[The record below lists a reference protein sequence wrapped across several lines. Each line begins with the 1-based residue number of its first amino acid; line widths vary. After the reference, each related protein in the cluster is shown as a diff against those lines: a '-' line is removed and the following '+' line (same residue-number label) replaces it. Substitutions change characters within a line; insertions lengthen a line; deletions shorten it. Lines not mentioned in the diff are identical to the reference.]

1 MKLLSGILGLTLTSV
16 VALASANAADMYRAP
31 DGGGYKDGP
40 AYAEV
45 NWSGLYA
52 GANAGYGWSANTD
65 YLDPTGAFGGAE
77 LGYNFQRGHIVFGVE
92 ADFEGA
98 GISDSNAYAKSE
110 MNWFGTVRGRL
121 GYTFDRALVYA
132 TGGFAY
138 GNVENSDV
146 IPHVGAPSTVFSNSE
161 TQTGWVVGGGLEY
174 KLAPNWSGKIEYQY
188 LDLAAS
194 DWKHVLGLGNET
206 DTQVH
211 TVRVG
216 LNYFFNSAYAPLK

>member
-1 MKLLSGILGLTLTSV
+1 
-16 VALASANAADMYRAP
+16 MYRAP

-40 AYAEV
+40 VYAEV

-65 YLDPTGAFGGAE
+65 YLDPTGAFGGAQI
-77 LGYNFQRGHIVFGVE
+77 GYNFQRGHIVFGLE

-98 GISDSNAYAKSE
+98 GISDSNTYAKSE

-121 GYTFDRALVYA
+121 GYTFGSALLYA

-138 GNVENSDV
+138 GNVENSFLSWS
-146 IPHVGAPSTVFSNSE
+146 ASE
-161 TQTGWVVGGGLEY
+161 TQTGWVVGGGVEY
-174 KLAPNWSGKIEYQY
+174 KLAANWSGKIEYQY
-188 LDLAAS
+188 LDLDAS
-194 DWKHVLGLGNET
+194 SASGAGPLGSGAGN

-216 LNYFFNSAYAPLK
+216 LNYFFNNAYSPLK

>member
-1 MKLLSGILGLTLTSV
+1 MKLLSGVLGLTLTSV

-40 AYAEV
+40 VYAEV

-65 YLDPTGAFGGAE
+65 YLDPTGAFGGAQI
-77 LGYNFQRGHIVFGVE
+77 GYNFQRGPVVFGIE

-98 GISDSNAYAKSE
+98 GITDSNAYNKSE

-121 GYTFDRALVYA
+121 GYTFGKALVYG
-132 TGGFAY
+132 TGGFAF
-138 GNVENSDV
+138 GDVENS
-146 IPHVGAPSTVFSNSE
+146 HAGATPWSYTD
-161 TQTGWVVGGGLEY
+161 TQTGWVAGAGVEY
-174 KLAPNWSGKIEYQY
+174 KLTPNWSGKVEYQY
-188 LDLAAS
+188 LDLSAS

-211 TVRVG
+211 TIRVG
-216 LNYFFNSAYAPLK
+216 VNYFFNTAYAPLK